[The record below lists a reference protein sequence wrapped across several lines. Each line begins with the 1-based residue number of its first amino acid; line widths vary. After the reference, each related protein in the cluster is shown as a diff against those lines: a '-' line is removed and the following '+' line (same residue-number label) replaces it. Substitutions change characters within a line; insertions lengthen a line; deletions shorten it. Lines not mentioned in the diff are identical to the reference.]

1 MRKLGTR
8 EMGKG
13 KKGKE
18 EKERGKGKPGT
29 WKMTTGNEGN
39 GGR

>member
-1 MRKLGTR
+1 MRKI
-8 EMGKG
+8 GKD

-29 WKMTTGNEGN
+29 WKRTTGNEGN
-39 GGR
+39 GER